1 MAASSS
7 LTPVTAHRS
16 IYLPSRRSGY
26 FFPTLLPRIEITLNV
41 SAASRNRCCWSLDE
55 EPGRASS
62 SELGPQEG
70 IGAHAAVGGGGGWP
84 GQEGATCRRGTGR
97 GEGLTQAVTPEP
109 RREGG
114 VRNALRNRG
123 KSSQRGRQRRPR
135 LRGACRAVGGRGSG
149 RGPCGRRPRR
159 GGDRRP
165 GRTLPRLTQAALRLG
180 ILFSQRRK
188 LPKSFDQETDLT

>member
-1 MAASSS
+1 M
-7 LTPVTAHRS
+7 TPVTAHRS

-55 EPGRASS
+55 EPGRAFS

-70 IGAHAAVGGGGGWP
+70 IGARAAAGGGGGWP

-97 GEGLTQAVTPEP
+97 GEGLTQAATPEP

-114 VRNALRNRG
+114 VRNALRNWG

-135 LRGACRAVGGRGSG
+135 LGGACRAVGGRAAGGGPAEGAHAGVGTGGQGARCPGS
-149 RGPCGRRPRR
+149 RRPRSGLGFCSHSAGSSR
-159 GGDRRP
+159 SLSTR
-165 GRTLPRLTQAALRLG
+165 RLTLR
-180 ILFSQRRK
+180 
-188 LPKSFDQETDLT
+188 DLRCK